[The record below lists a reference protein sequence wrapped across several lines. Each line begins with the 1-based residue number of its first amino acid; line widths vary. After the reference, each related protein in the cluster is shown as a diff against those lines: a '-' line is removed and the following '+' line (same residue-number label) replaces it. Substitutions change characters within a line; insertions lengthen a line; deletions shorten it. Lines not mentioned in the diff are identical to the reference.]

1 MPGKAGGSRQGLGQ
15 NLIGNSAMPIVP
27 TTKKGQ
33 KTRQHLLAAAR
44 RVIKRDGFVAL
55 RMGDVAAEAKI
66 SLGGLYRYF
75 ENKDDLF
82 LSLIGDIHKELYEA
96 SRARKHSLRADPFAT
111 LRESNEGYL
120 VHYYANRDIMRA
132 FIEATT
138 VDKRVC
144 EMWWWMRQRHIDRFV
159 TALKRDFNITE
170 VGGISTRVITEALA
184 SAVEQSAYVWYARE
198 SLNAAHV
205 PVKTA
210 AEVLAR
216 IWYRAIWSAGEPE
229 VAAKKRA
236 MNSKQH
242 GRSQQTKRDEIST

>member
-1 MPGKAGGSRQGLGQ
+1 MPT
-15 NLIGNSAMPIVP
+15 VP
-27 TTKKGQ
+27 TTRKGQ

-55 RMGDVAAEAKI
+55 RMADVAAEAKT

-82 LSLIGDIHKELYEA
+82 LSLIGDIHKDLYEA
-96 SRARKHSLRADPFAT
+96 SRARKHSFRADPLAT

-120 VHYYANRDIMRA
+120 IHYYANRDIMRA

-138 VDKRVC
+138 VDSRVC
-144 EMWWWMRQRHIDRFV
+144 KMWWWMRQRHIDRFV
-159 TALKRDFNITE
+159 AALKRDFNITE
-170 VGGISTRVITEALA
+170 VEGISTRIITEALA

-198 SLNAAHV
+198 RLNAVLV
-205 PVKTA
+205 PVETA

-216 IWYRAIWSAGEPE
+216 IWYRAIWGENEP
-229 VAAKKRA
+229 RA
-236 MNSKQH
+236 MNGPPRSDSKQ
-242 GRSQQTKRDEIST
+242 RSRSRRAGPFEISP

>member
-1 MPGKAGGSRQGLGQ
+1 MPA
-15 NLIGNSAMPIVP
+15 VP

-55 RMGDVAAEAKI
+55 RMGDVATEAKI

-96 SRARKHSLRADPFAT
+96 SRARKHKFRTDPLAT

-138 VDKRVC
+138 VDAQVC
-144 EMWWWMRQRHIDRFV
+144 EMWWWMRQRHVDRFV
-159 TALKRDFNITE
+159 AALKRDFNVTE
-170 VGGISTRVITEALA
+170 VEGISTRVIAEALA

-198 SLNAAHV
+198 SLNTSRV

-210 AEVLAR
+210 AEVLAL
-216 IWYRAIWSAGEPE
+216 IWYRAIWSAGEPK
-229 VAAKKRA
+229 AANQKSRA
-236 MNSKQH
+236 NSKQRSRSL
-242 GRSQQTKRDEIST
+242 RSQSHEFSP

>member
-1 MPGKAGGSRQGLGQ
+1 MPT
-15 NLIGNSAMPIVP
+15 VP

-44 RVIKRDGFVAL
+44 RVIKRDGYVAL
-55 RMGDVAAEAKI
+55 RMADVAAEAKT

-82 LSLIGDIHKELYEA
+82 LSLIGDIHKDLYEA
-96 SRARKHSLRADPFAT
+96 SRARKHSFRDDPFAT

-138 VDKRVC
+138 VDTRVC
-144 EMWWWMRQRHIDRFV
+144 KMWWWMRQRHVDRFV
-159 TALKRDFNITE
+159 AALDRDFHLSS
-170 VGGISTRVITEALA
+170 VDGIPTRTIAEALA
-184 SAVEQSAYVWYARE
+184 SAAEQSAYVWYARE
-198 SLNAAHV
+198 SLNPAPI
-205 PVKTA
+205 PVKVA

-216 IWYRAIWSAGEPE
+216 IWYCAIWGAGEPKVMDGQRRSADE
-229 VAAKKRA
+229 QR
-236 MNSKQH
+236 SRSRRS
-242 GRSQQTKRDEIST
+242 GRSETSREQQASPDSVWGLGSQDSE

>member
-1 MPGKAGGSRQGLGQ
+1 MPA
-15 NLIGNSAMPIVP
+15 VP

-33 KTRQHLLAAAR
+33 KTRQRLLAAAR

-55 RMGDVAAEAKI
+55 RMGDVAAEAKV

-82 LSLIGDIHKELYEA
+82 LALIGDIHKELYEA
-96 SRARKHSLRADPFAT
+96 SRARKHDFRADPFAT
-111 LRESNEGYL
+111 LREANEGYL

-138 VDKRVC
+138 VDPRVC

-159 TALKRDFNITE
+159 AAMKREFNITE
-170 VGGISTRVITEALA
+170 VNGISTRVITEALA

-198 SLNAAHV
+198 SLNNV
-205 PVKTA
+205 SIPVETA
-210 AEVLAR
+210 AEVLTG
-216 IWYRAIWSAGEPE
+216 IWYRAFWGDGDRI
-229 VAAKKRA
+229 AADKKPRPG
-236 MNSKQH
+236 SKQ
-242 GRSQQTKRDEIST
+242 RSRARPAEPDEISP